1 MLAKIYQASFVATF
15 ALHYAFVLLLVGIP
29 LLAIVQR
36 LRGRLDG
43 AAWVFLRGPYPILIS
58 LTITTGVA
66 PLLFSQVAFH
76 RLFYLSFIALHPLP
90 LIGLGLLIL
99 FFYLAY
105 AITHWERVALPLAFV
120 QVGLLV
126 VFMIFFG
133 TLFQAISLP
142 ERLPGLIWAQQWP
155 PWLWHS
161 LAAHLVL
168 APVAAILFF
177 RLARCGW
184 TWRAL
189 PVLGLAAAL
198 AVARELFRQHLLGDA
213 YPPARLPRLD
223 PSVWVF
229 LLAAG
234 VMIWVIRYA
243 IRLAFAP
250 PIAERLPGPLAN
262 AVTPKPAKP
271 GRSGQV

>member
-126 VFMIFFG
+126 VFMIFFWHAVSSHQLAG
-133 TLFQAISLP
+133 ALARADLGAAVATLAVAFAGGPSGAGAGGGDTLFSSGTM
-142 ERLPGLIWAQQWP
+142 RLDLAGAAGAGTGGGTGCSSRTLSPAPAGRCLSPGA
-155 PWLWHS
+155 
-161 LAAHLVL
+161 L
-168 APVAAILFF
+168 APV
-177 RLARCGW
+177 G
-184 TWRAL
+184 
-189 PVLGLAAAL
+189 PLGLGFPAGSGRHDLGHPLRHSAGLRAAHRRASPG
-198 AVARELFRQHLLGDA
+198 AARQRGDA
-213 YPPARLPRLD
+213 QASQAR
-223 PSVWVF
+223 
-229 LLAAG
+229 A
-234 VMIWVIRYA
+234 
-243 IRLAFAP
+243 
-250 PIAERLPGPLAN
+250 
-262 AVTPKPAKP
+262 
-271 GRSGQV
+271 